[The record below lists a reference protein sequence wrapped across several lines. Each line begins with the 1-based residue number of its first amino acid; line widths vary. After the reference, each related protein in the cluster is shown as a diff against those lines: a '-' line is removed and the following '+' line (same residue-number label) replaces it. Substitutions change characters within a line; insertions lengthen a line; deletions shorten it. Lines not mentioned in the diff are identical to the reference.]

1 MGYSKTPIPSTLG
14 QPNFPQG
21 DADERPFHTTTVSPF
36 LMSATEVTN
45 LQYEAFDPSHRALRG
60 KLGFSPNDND
70 ACVFVTHTNASA
82 YAAWL
87 GAGFRLPTE
96 AEWEYAARAGST
108 AYFGSL
114 GDSVPPSQ
122 QKNNKG
128 DTGIPSTP
136 QNLSVAMFAP
146 NEFGLYDTVGNV
158 EEWVSDWWGWY
169 SAEDQTD
176 PSGPRTGTWRV
187 TRGGSHSTSLYYLR
201 TANRAAAHPE
211 DSSWVL
217 GFRVANGKAPSPPHL
232 TTAVPAPPAPPPMP
246 PVARATAPRSHAA
259 APLPPRVR
267 VYVKIPG
274 DGVTYLPYARHNH
287 DPSVITCEDGSVLA
301 AWFSCYDEP
310 GREVGIAASRLE
322 PGAEEWAN
330 ATVLLDTPDR
340 CECCPAF
347 YQDEA
352 SGQLYIF
359 SSVSAAGTY
368 DDLAVYA
375 RASGDCGRTW
385 GEPSIVL
392 AEHGISHQIVVSI
405 VRRSSDGSIL
415 MPADHWGQEPF
426 VYKGDQSVI
435 QHGSQGANLSA
446 LGTWSTAG
454 NAGNTNAHHF
464 TLAELANG
472 SFIGVG
478 RGHDVNGTLAQSYS
492 LDGGHTWLPPNGQMS
507 AFPGIHGGQ
516 RMVMLRAGPRGSSPS
531 AFPLMLCEPPLRTKN
546 PAPKK

>member
-1 MGYSKTPIPSTLG
+1 MGYSKTPIPATLG

-201 TANRAAAHPE
+201 TANRAAAH
-211 DSSWVL
+211 
-217 GFRVANGKAPSPPHL
+217 R
-232 TTAVPAPPAPPPMP
+232 
-246 PVARATAPRSHAA
+246 
-259 APLPPRVR
+259 
-267 VYVKIPG
+267 
-274 DGVTYLPYARHNH
+274 
-287 DPSVITCEDGSVLA
+287 
-301 AWFSCYDEP
+301 
-310 GREVGIAASRLE
+310 
-322 PGAEEWAN
+322 
-330 ATVLLDTPDR
+330 
-340 CECCPAF
+340 
-347 YQDEA
+347 
-352 SGQLYIF
+352 
-359 SSVSAAGTY
+359 
-368 DDLAVYA
+368 
-375 RASGDCGRTW
+375 
-385 GEPSIVL
+385 
-392 AEHGISHQIVVSI
+392 
-405 VRRSSDGSIL
+405 
-415 MPADHWGQEPF
+415 
-426 VYKGDQSVI
+426 
-435 QHGSQGANLSA
+435 
-446 LGTWSTAG
+446 
-454 NAGNTNAHHF
+454 
-464 TLAELANG
+464 
-472 SFIGVG
+472 
-478 RGHDVNGTLAQSYS
+478 
-492 LDGGHTWLPPNGQMS
+492 
-507 AFPGIHGGQ
+507 
-516 RMVMLRAGPRGSSPS
+516 
-531 AFPLMLCEPPLRTKN
+531 
-546 PAPKK
+546 